1 MAVSND
7 GMIKRFQDNEYKG
20 KSGSGR
26 KYYGSGHG
34 GGSCGGSRRGTA
46 KVAVAMHNTLSRD
59 TLTH

>member
-7 GMIKRFQDNEYKG
+7 GMITRFQDDEYKG

-34 GGSCGGSRRGTA
+34 GGSCGGSRGGTA
-46 KVAVAMHNTLSRD
+46 KVAVAMHK
-59 TLTH
+59 